1 MSGGIS
7 GAPMTLQ
14 DFLQLY
20 QPNALPIVQP
30 QAMAPL
36 GQGQSSQEAA
46 QPQRAGGAG
55 QGQGQKGGAMPFLGQ
70 LAQIG
75 GSLVG
80 LGPKA
85 QAQSGQG
92 TQGGLGGMLGS
103 VLQSNG
109 ANGSSNMLADVVGFS
124 PFGGGGWGSGE

>member
-46 QPQRAGGAG
+46 QPQRAGAA
-55 QGQGQKGGAMPFLGQ
+55 GQGQKGGAMPFLGQ

-85 QAQSGQG
+85 QAQPGQ
-92 TQGGLGGMLGS
+92 TAQGGLGGVLGN

-109 ANGSSNMLADVVGFS
+109 ANSSSNMLADVVGFS